1 MVVLAVK
8 MEIVKVVAVKTALAQ
23 IVENVKSNLKNY
35 FPIQNLLKILPSK
48 SSVEMSPVIL
58 PKWNMA

>member
-35 FPIQNLLKILPSK
+35 FPIQKVFI
-48 SSVEMSPVIL
+48 V
-58 PKWNMA
+58 

>member
-1 MVVLAVK
+1 VVVLAVK

-23 IVENVKSNLKNY
+23 IVENVRSIFKNY

-58 PKWNMA
+58 PK

>member
-35 FPIQNLLKILPSK
+35 FPIQKVSFYLLQGL
-48 SSVEMSPVIL
+48 SVMEVQIGYKYVTLS
-58 PKWNMA
+58 